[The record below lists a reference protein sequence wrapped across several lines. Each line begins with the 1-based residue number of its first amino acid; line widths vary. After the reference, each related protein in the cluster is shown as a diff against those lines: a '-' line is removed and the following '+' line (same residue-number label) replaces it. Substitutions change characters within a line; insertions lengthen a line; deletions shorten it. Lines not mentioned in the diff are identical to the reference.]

1 MRDLKGLKERYDYPF
16 FEWFT
21 HMEKLDKEFGSE
33 NVIGGVAHISS
44 TINNNGAIEHF
55 SEFKK

>member
-1 MRDLKGLKERYDYPF
+1 
-16 FEWFT
+16 
-21 HMEKLDKEFGSE
+21 MEKLDKEFGSE

-55 SEFKK
+55 SEFKKITFGDRKNTKVMILYHFITL